1 MILCIHQ
8 EMQHLMQTE
17 LAPKLRRVNEIIN
30 SIIITS
36 GRGSFVNFKFFLF
49 FFDERPKW
57 MDGYYNGHMAII

>member
-1 MILCIHQ
+1 
-8 EMQHLMQTE
+8 MQTE